1 MITQIEI
8 GGYRLLDGFKADL
21 KPLTVVIGAN
31 AVGKSTLI
39 DCLQLIGECCEF
51 PLNTALDWHHGA
63 LSLLT
68 AGNGNGQLAWN
79 VTFCKPKP
87 PAWDGFPFGE
97 ALVYEA
103 VLQADAQGQMHPQ
116 YEVLRTQKPVSEVSE
131 ESLRFLEGIPDDV
144 IIDAVENESLV
155 PEEPLKFLEA
165 TPYQRRIFNTQQLR
179 LISFDEAQ
187 SAAVVRDADSAGL
200 PSGGGRAGAQQEAAL
215 MLSQIRFFNEFPVPS
230 WVRLLLERM
239 AFYPGFDVTRSS
251 VLRTKAAEIRPD
263 TTLASN
269 GDDLGTVLHEIL
281 TRYDFR
287 PAAEDL
293 RDFLRV
299 AYPAFEEI
307 HCDTTYGTPPQ
318 VLVRVREQGMSR
330 SMEMWEL
337 SDGMLRFL
345 CLATA
350 LLNPLPPPLIAIDE
364 PELGLHPRLLP
375 IVAEMI
381 KAAAERTQVLVT
393 THSPDLLN
401 CFDIADVAVMVRHAD
416 DAKVAW
422 HRPAN
427 RRTLVQMLEDVANG
441 TLGDLHRS
449 GELEAG
455 ASILT
460 AKAISLSLPTPP
472 QRDKARL

>member
-8 GGYRLLDGFKADL
+8 GGYRLLDEFKADF

-39 DCLQLIGECCEF
+39 DCLQLIAECCEH
-51 PLNTALDWHHGA
+51 PLNTAMGWHHGA

-68 AGNGNGQLAWN
+68 AENSNGQLAWS
-79 VTFCKPKP
+79 VTFRKP
-87 PAWDGFPFGE
+87 PTWDDFPLAEGKS
-97 ALVYEA
+97 LVYEV
-103 VLQADAQGQMHPQ
+103 VLEADEQGQMHPQ
-116 YEVLRTQKPVSEVSE
+116 YEVLRTQESVHG
-131 ESLRFLEGIPDDV
+131 ESLI
-144 IIDAVENESLV
+144 
-155 PEEPLKFLEA
+155 FLEA
-165 TPYQRRIFNTQQLR
+165 TPYQQHIFDIEQRR
-179 LISFDEAQ
+179 LIPFDEAQ
-187 SAAVVRDADSAGL
+187 SSPDVVRDADSAVA
-200 PSGGGRAGAQQEAAL
+200 PQRSGRVGAQQEPAL
-215 MLSQIRFFNEFPVPS
+215 LLSRIRFFNEFPVPS
-230 WVRLLLERM
+230 WVRVLLAGIM
-239 AFYPGFDVTRSS
+239 CYPGFDVTRSS
-251 VLRTKAAEIRPD
+251 ELRTKAADIRPD
-263 TTLASN
+263 TTLSSN

-287 PAAEDL
+287 PAAEEL

-299 AYPAFEEI
+299 AYPTFEEI

-350 LLNPLPPPLIAIDE
+350 LLNPWPETLVAIDE
-364 PELGLHPRLLP
+364 PELGLHPGLLP

-381 KAAAERTQVLVT
+381 KTAAERTQVLVT

-401 CFDIADVAVMVRHAD
+401 CFDIADVAVMARDAD
-416 DAKVAW
+416 DAKVVW

-427 RRTLVQMLEDVANG
+427 RKTLVEMLNNVTGE

-455 ASILT
+455 V
-460 AKAISLSLPTPP
+460 
-472 QRDKARL
+472 

>member
-8 GGYRLLDGFKADL
+8 GGYRLLDGFEADF

-39 DCLQLIGECCEF
+39 DCLQLIAECCEF
-51 PLNTALDWHHGA
+51 PLNNAISWHHGA
-63 LSLLT
+63 ASLLT
-68 AGNGNGQLAWN
+68 AGNGDGQLAWS
-79 VTFCKPKP
+79 VTFRKP
-87 PAWDGFPFGE
+87 PTWDDFPLAEGKS
-97 ALVYEA
+97 LVYEV
-103 VLQADAQGQMHPQ
+103 VLQADTQSQMHSQ
-116 YEVLRTQKPVSEVSE
+116 YEVLRTQETIH
-131 ESLRFLEGIPDDV
+131 G
-144 IIDAVENESLV
+144 
-155 PEEPLKFLEA
+155 EPLKFLEA
-165 TPYQRRIFNTQQLR
+165 TPYQQHIFDIEQRR
-179 LISFDEAQ
+179 LIPFNEAQ
-187 SAAVVRDADSAGL
+187 SSPDIVRDADSAAVPQG
-200 PSGGGRAGAQQEAAL
+200 SGRAGAQQEVAL
-215 MLSQIRFFNEFPVPS
+215 LLSQIRFFNEFPLPS
-230 WVRLLLERM
+230 SVRVLLANM
-239 AFYPGFDVTRSS
+239 AFYPGFDVTHSS
-251 VLRTKAAEIRPD
+251 ELRTKAADIKPD
-263 TTLASN
+263 TALSSN
-269 GDDLGTVLHEIL
+269 GNNLGTVLHEIL
-281 TRYDFR
+281 TRYDYR
-287 PAAEDL
+287 SSAEEL

-307 HCDTTYGTPPQ
+307 HCDTTFGTPPQ

-350 LLNPLPPPLIAIDE
+350 LLNPWPRPLVAIDE
-364 PELGLHPRLLP
+364 PELGLHPGLLP

-381 KAAAERTQVLVT
+381 KTAAERTQVLVT

-401 CFDIADVAVMVRHAD
+401 CFDIADVAVMARNED

-427 RRTLVQMLEDVANG
+427 RKTLVQMLNNVTGE

-455 ASILT
+455 A
-460 AKAISLSLPTPP
+460 
-472 QRDKARL
+472 

>member
-8 GGYRLLDGFKADL
+8 GGYRLLDDFTADL
-21 KPLTVVIGAN
+21 DPLTVVIGAN

-51 PLNTALDWHHGA
+51 PLNTAMSWHHGA

-68 AGNGNGQLAWN
+68 AGNGNGQLTWR
-79 VTFCKPKP
+79 VTFRKP
-87 PAWDGFPFGE
+87 PAWDDFPLAAGE
-97 ALVYEA
+97 ALVYEV

-116 YEVLRTQKPVSEVSE
+116 YEVLRTQEPAPGY
-131 ESLRFLEGIPDDV
+131 R
-144 IIDAVENESLV
+144 
-155 PEEPLKFLEA
+155 EPLKLLEA
-165 TPYQRRIFNTQQLR
+165 TPYQRHIFDIEQGR
-179 LISFDEAQ
+179 LIPFDEAQ
-187 SAAVVRDADSAGL
+187 SAAVVRDANSAAF
-200 PSGGGRAGAQQEAAL
+200 PSGGGRAGTQQETAL
-215 MLSQIRFFNEFPVPS
+215 LLSQIRFFNEFPVPS

-251 VLRTKAAEIRPD
+251 VLRTKAADIRPN
-263 TTLASN
+263 TTLAAN

-287 PAAEDL
+287 PAAEEL

-350 LLNPLPPPLIAIDE
+350 LLNPFPPPLIAIDE
-364 PELGLHPRLLP
+364 PELGLHPGLLP

-401 CFDIADVAVMVRHAD
+401 CFDIADVAVMARHAD

-422 HRPAN
+422 HRPVN
-427 RRTLVQMLEDVANG
+427 RRTLVQMLEGVETG

-455 ASILT
+455 AYSVRR
-460 AKAISLSLPTPP
+460 SVP
-472 QRDKARL
+472 

>member
-8 GGYRLLDGFKADL
+8 GGYRLLDDFKADL
-21 KPLTVVIGAN
+21 EPLTVVIGAN

-39 DCLQLIGECCEF
+39 DCLQLIGESCEF
-51 PLNTALDWHHGA
+51 PLNTAMGWHWGA
-63 LSLLT
+63 TSLLT
-68 AGNGNGQLAWN
+68 AENGSGLLGWG
-79 VTFCKPKP
+79 VTFRKP
-87 PAWDGFPFGE
+87 PAWDGFPLAEGE
-97 ALVYEA
+97 ALVYE
-103 VLQADAQGQMHPQ
+103 VILEADTQGQMHPQ
-116 YEVLRTQKPVSEVSE
+116 YEVLRTQKLIHG
-131 ESLRFLEGIPDDV
+131 ES
-144 IIDAVENESLV
+144 
-155 PEEPLKFLEA
+155 LKFLEA
-165 TPYQRRIFNTQQLR
+165 TPDQQYIFDIKQGQL
-179 LISFDEAQ
+179 IPFNEAQ
-187 SAAVVRDADSAGL
+187 SSPAVVRDADSAGL
-200 PSGGGRAGAQQEAAL
+200 PSGSGRASTQQEAAL
-215 MLSQIRFFNEFPVPS
+215 LLSQIRFFNEFPVPS
-230 WVRLLLERM
+230 WVRALFANIM
-239 AFYPGFDVTRSS
+239 CYPGFDVTHSS
-251 VLRTKAAEIRPD
+251 AVRTKAADIKPI
-263 TTLASN
+263 TKLSAN
-269 GDDLGTVLHEIL
+269 GDNLGTVLHEIL

-287 PAAEDL
+287 LAAEEL

-350 LLNPLPPPLIAIDE
+350 LLNPFPPPLIAIDE
-364 PELGLHPRLLP
+364 PELGLHPGLLP

-401 CFDIADVAVMVRHAD
+401 CFDIADVAVMARHAD

-427 RRTLVQMLEDVANG
+427 RRTLVQMLKDVATG

-455 ASILT
+455 AYSVRR
-460 AKAISLSLPTPP
+460 SVP
-472 QRDKARL
+472 

>member
-8 GGYRLLDGFKADL
+8 GGYRLLDEFKADF

-39 DCLQLIGECCEF
+39 DCLQLIAECCEH
-51 PLNTALDWHHGA
+51 PLNTAMGWHHGA
-63 LSLLT
+63 ASLLT
-68 AGNGNGQLAWN
+68 AENGDGQLGWSIS
-79 VTFCKPKP
+79 FRKP
-87 PAWDGFPFGE
+87 PTWDDFPLAQGK
-97 ALVYEA
+97 ALVYEV

-116 YEVLRTQKPVSEVSE
+116 YEVLRTQETV
-131 ESLRFLEGIPDDV
+131 RG
-144 IIDAVENESLV
+144 
-155 PEEPLKFLEA
+155 EPLKFLEA
-165 TPYQRRIFNTQQLR
+165 TPYQQHIFDIEQRGLVA
-179 LISFDEAQ
+179 FDEAQ
-187 SAAVVRDADSAGL
+187 SSPDVVRDADSVRF
-200 PSGGGRAGAQQEAAL
+200 PSGSGRAGAQQEPAL
-215 MLSQIRFFNEFPVPS
+215 LLSQIRFFNEFPVPS
-230 WVRLLLERM
+230 SVRVLLANIM
-239 AFYPGFDVTRSS
+239 CYPGFDVTHSS
-251 VLRTKAAEIRPD
+251 ALRTKAADIKPD

-287 PAAEDL
+287 PEAEEL

-299 AYPAFEEI
+299 AYPTFEEI

-318 VLVRVREQGMSR
+318 VLVRVRERGMSR

-350 LLNPLPPPLIAIDE
+350 LLNPLPPPLVAIDE
-364 PELGLHPRLLP
+364 PELGLHPGLLP

-381 KAAAERTQVLVT
+381 KTAAERTQVLVT

-401 CFDIADVAVMVRHAD
+401 CFDIADVAVMARNED

-427 RRTLVQMLEDVANG
+427 RKTLVQMLDNVTGE

-455 ASILT
+455 V
-460 AKAISLSLPTPP
+460 
-472 QRDKARL
+472 

>member
-51 PLNTALDWHHGA
+51 PLNTAMGWHHGA
-63 LSLLT
+63 ASLLT
-68 AGNGNGQLAWN
+68 AGNGNGPLGWS
-79 VTFCKPKP
+79 VTFRKP
-87 PAWDGFPFGE
+87 PAWDGFPLATEE
-97 ALVYEA
+97 ALVYEV

-116 YEVLRTQKPVSEVSE
+116 YEGLRTQE
-131 ESLRFLEGIPDDV
+131 LIHG
-144 IIDAVENESLV
+144 
-155 PEEPLKFLEA
+155 EPLIFLEA
-165 TPYQRRIFNTQQLR
+165 IPDQQYIFDIKQGQL
-179 LISFDEAQ
+179 IPFDEAQ

-215 MLSQIRFFNEFPVPS
+215 LLSQIRFFNEFPVPS
-230 WVRLLLERM
+230 WVRALFANIM
-239 AFYPGFDVTRSS
+239 CYPGFDVTRSS
-251 VLRTKAAEIRPD
+251 LLRTKAAEIRPD
-263 TTLASN
+263 TTLAAN

-401 CFDIADVAVMVRHAD
+401 CFDIADVAVMARHAD

-427 RRTLVQMLEDVANG
+427 RRTLVQMLGDVATG

-455 ASILT
+455 A
-460 AKAISLSLPTPP
+460 
-472 QRDKARL
+472 

>member
-8 GGYRLLDGFKADL
+8 GGYRLLDEFKADF

-39 DCLQLIGECCEF
+39 DCLQLIADCCEH
-51 PLNTALDWHHGA
+51 PLNTAMGWHHGA
-63 LSLLT
+63 ASLLT
-68 AGNGNGQLAWN
+68 AGNGNGQLAWS
-79 VTFCKPKP
+79 VTFRKPST
-87 PAWDGFPFGE
+87 WDDFPSE
-97 ALVYEA
+97 ETLVYEV
-103 VLQADAQGQMHPQ
+103 VLQADAQSQMHPQ
-116 YEVLRTQKPVSEVSE
+116 YEVLRTQETVH
-131 ESLRFLEGIPDDV
+131 G
-144 IIDAVENESLV
+144 
-155 PEEPLKFLEA
+155 EPLKFLEA
-165 TPYQRRIFNTQQLR
+165 TPYQQHIFDTEQLQ
-179 LISFDEAQ
+179 LIPFNEAQ
-187 SAAVVRDADSAGL
+187 SPPDVVRDADSAAV
-200 PSGGGRAGAQQEAAL
+200 PSGSGRAGAQQEVAL
-215 MLSQIRFFNEFPVPS
+215 LLSQIRFFNEFSVPS
-230 WVRLLLERM
+230 WVRFLLANM
-239 AFYPGFDVTRSS
+239 AFYPGFDVTHSS
-251 VLRTKAAEIRPD
+251 ALRTKAADIKPD
-263 TTLASN
+263 TTLLSN
-269 GDDLGTVLHEIL
+269 GDNLGTVLHEIL

-287 PAAEDL
+287 PEAEEL

-299 AYPAFEEI
+299 AYPTFEEI

-350 LLNPLPPPLIAIDE
+350 LLNPILPPLVAIDE
-364 PELGLHPRLLP
+364 PELGLHPGLLP
-375 IVAEMI
+375 VVAEMI
-381 KAAAERTQVLVT
+381 KTAAERTQVIVT

-401 CFDIADVAVMVRHAD
+401 CFDIADVAVMARNED

-427 RRTLVQMLEDVANG
+427 RKTLVEMLNNVTGE

-455 ASILT
+455 A
-460 AKAISLSLPTPP
+460 
-472 QRDKARL
+472 

>member
-1 MITQIEI
+1 MITKIEI
-8 GGYRLLDGFKADL
+8 GGYRLLDGFEADL
-21 KPLTVVIGAN
+21 NPLTVVIGAN

-39 DCLQLIGECCEF
+39 DCLQLIAECCDF
-51 PLNTALDWHHGA
+51 PLNTAISWHHGPA
-63 LSLLT
+63 SLLT
-68 AGNGNGQLAWN
+68 AGNGNGQLGWS
-79 VTFCKPKP
+79 VTFRKP
-87 PAWDGFPFGE
+87 PTWDDFPLAEGE
-97 ALVYEA
+97 ALVYEV

-116 YEVLRTQKPVSEVSE
+116 YEVLRTQEPVH
-131 ESLRFLEGIPDDV
+131 G
-144 IIDAVENESLV
+144 
-155 PEEPLKFLEA
+155 EPLKFLEA
-165 TPYQRRIFNTQQLR
+165 TPYQQHIFDIEQRR
-179 LISFDEAQ
+179 LIPFNEAQ
-187 SAAVVRDADSAGL
+187 SSPAVVRDADPAAAPQRS
-200 PSGGGRAGAQQEAAL
+200 GRAGAQQEVAL
-215 MLSQIRFFNEFPVPS
+215 LLSQIRFFNEFPVPS
-230 WVRLLLERM
+230 WVRVLLANIM
-239 AFYPGFDVTRSS
+239 CYPGFDVTRSS
-251 VLRTKAAEIRPD
+251 ELRTKAADIKPD

-287 PAAEDL
+287 LAAEEL

-350 LLNPLPPPLIAIDE
+350 LLNPLLPPLVAIDE
-364 PELGLHPRLLP
+364 PELGLHPGLLP

-381 KAAAERTQVLVT
+381 KTAAERTQVIVT

-401 CFDIADVAVMVRHAD
+401 CFDIADVAVMARNAD

-427 RRTLVQMLEDVANG
+427 RKTLVEMLKDVADG

-455 ASILT
+455 V
-460 AKAISLSLPTPP
+460 
-472 QRDKARL
+472 

>member
-8 GGYRLLDGFKADL
+8 GGYRLLNGFEADFE
-21 KPLTVVIGAN
+21 PLTVVIGAN

-51 PLNTALDWHHGA
+51 PLNTAMGWHHGA

-68 AGNGNGQLAWN
+68 AENSNGQLAWRI
-79 VTFCKPKP
+79 TFRKPST
-87 PAWDGFPFGE
+87 WDDFPLAEGE
-97 ALVYEA
+97 ALVYEV
-103 VLQADAQGQMHPQ
+103 VLQADEQGQMHPR
-116 YEVLRTQKPVSEVSE
+116 YEVLRTQEPVH
-131 ESLRFLEGIPDDV
+131 G
-144 IIDAVENESLV
+144 
-155 PEEPLKFLEA
+155 EPLKFLEA
-165 TPYQRRIFNTQQLR
+165 TPYQQHIFDTEQLR
-179 LISFDEAQ
+179 LVPFDEAQ
-187 SAAVVRDADSAGL
+187 SSPDVVRDADSVAVPPG
-200 PSGGGRAGAQQEAAL
+200 SGRAGAQQEAAL
-215 MLSQIRFFNEFPVPS
+215 LLSQIRFFNEFPVPS
-230 WVRLLLERM
+230 WVRLLLTHM
-239 AFYPGFDVTRSS
+239 VFYPGFDVTHSS
-251 VLRTKAAEIRPD
+251 ALRTKAADIEPD
-263 TTLASN
+263 TTLSSN
-269 GDDLGTVLHEIL
+269 GDNLGTVLHEIL

-287 PAAEDL
+287 SAAEEL

-299 AYPAFEEI
+299 AYPTFEEI

-350 LLNPLPPPLIAIDE
+350 LLNPWPRPLVAIDE
-364 PELGLHPRLLP
+364 PELGLHPGLLP

-381 KAAAERTQVLVT
+381 KTAAERTQVLVT

-401 CFDIADVAVMVRHAD
+401 CFDIADVAVMARNTD
-416 DAKVAW
+416 DAKIAW

-427 RRTLVQMLEDVANG
+427 RKTLVEMLNNVTGE

-455 ASILT
+455 V
-460 AKAISLSLPTPP
+460 
-472 QRDKARL
+472 